1 MMDDIKQFNILEFKP
16 DKITFSTLEEME
28 GAYRELHNGR
38 DIYLILGDEVIYLR
52 YQDISSKLYDGR
64 IQFAA
69 KLTEKKNPMK
79 GGG

>member
-16 DKITFSTLEEME
+16 DKIVFSTLEEME
-28 GAYRELHNGR
+28 WAYRELHNGR

-52 YQDISSKLYDGR
+52 YQDVSARLYDGR
-64 IQFAA
+64 IQFTA

-79 GGG
+79 GGS

>member
-28 GAYRELHNGR
+28 GAYCELHNGR

-64 IQFAA
+64 IQFVA

>member
-1 MMDDIKQFNILEFKP
+1 MEDIKRFNILDFKP
-16 DKITFSTLEEME
+16 DKIAFSALEEME
-28 GAYRELHNGR
+28 GAYKELHNGR
-38 DIYLILGDEVIYLR
+38 DIYLVLGDEVIYLR

-64 IQFAA
+64 IQFTA